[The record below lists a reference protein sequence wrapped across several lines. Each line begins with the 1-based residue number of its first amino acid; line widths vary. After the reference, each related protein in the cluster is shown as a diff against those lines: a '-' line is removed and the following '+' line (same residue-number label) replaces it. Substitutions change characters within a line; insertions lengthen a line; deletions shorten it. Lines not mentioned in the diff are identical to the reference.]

1 MLDAKLETL
10 LVVAE
15 EKSFTKAATI
25 LSLTQPAVSNHISML
40 EKETGVKIFFRN
52 KGEVRITPEGEIVVK
67 YAKRIKSLYK
77 KMFDK
82 ISELDR
88 QMVKIRVGIT
98 HTSESNEITEV
109 LAKYGVSHGN
119 INISIITDTIKN
131 LYDMLEN
138 YEIDFAII
146 EGGRQMADLNYLM
159 LDMDYLVCILSN
171 NNPLSKKSMV
181 SLDDLKKEHI
191 ILRLPESETRKLFE
205 ATLISVNDSIDN
217 FDVSIEVDNV
227 ATIKDLIRK
236 DLGVSVLPQ
245 SACMDELRKGKIT
258 ALPIENLSMARET
271 NIVYNKDFA
280 RLDLIRDFVDLYNR
294 NKMNGYSNPGPM

>member
-1 MLDAKLETL
+1 MLDAKVETL

-15 EKSFTKAATI
+15 EKSFTKAASL
-25 LSLTQPAVSNHISML
+25 LSLTQPAVSNHISLL
-40 EKETGVKIFFRN
+40 EKEVGVKIFFRN
-52 KGEVRITPEGEIVVK
+52 KGEVKITPEGEIVVK
-67 YAKRIKSLYK
+67 YAKRIKSLYTR
-77 KMFDK
+77 MFDK

-88 QMVKIRVGIT
+88 QITKLRVGIT
-98 HTSESNEITEV
+98 HTAESNEIAEI
-109 LAKYGVSHGN
+109 LAKFGVSQGN
-119 INISIITDTIKN
+119 INITIFTDSIKN

-146 EGGRQMADLNYLM
+146 EGSRQVGDLNYLM
-159 LDMDYLVCILSN
+159 LDTDYLVCILSN

-181 SLDDLKKEHI
+181 SLADLKKEHI

-205 ATLISVNDSIDN
+205 ATLTSVNDSINN
-217 FDVSIEVDNV
+217 FDVSIEVDNI

-236 DLGVSVLPQ
+236 DLGVSILPQ

-258 ALPIENLSMARET
+258 ALPIENLSMVRET

-280 RLDLIRDFVDLYNR
+280 RHDLIRDFVDLYNSSKTVSR
-294 NKMNGYSNPGPM
+294 

>member
-15 EKSFTKAATI
+15 EKSFTKAASL
-25 LSLTQPAVSNHISML
+25 LSLTQPAVSNHISLL
-40 EKETGVKIFFRN
+40 EKEVGVKIFFRN
-52 KGEVRITPEGEIVVK
+52 KGEVKITPEGEIVVK
-67 YAKRIKSLYK
+67 YAKRIKSLYTR
-77 KMFDK
+77 MFDK

-88 QMVKIRVGIT
+88 QITKLRVGIT
-98 HTSESNEITEV
+98 HTAESNEIAEI
-109 LAKYGVSHGN
+109 LAKFGVSQGN
-119 INISIITDTIKN
+119 INITIFTDSIKN

-146 EGGRQMADLNYLM
+146 EGSRQVGDLNYLM
-159 LDMDYLVCILSN
+159 LDTDYLVCILSN

-181 SLDDLKKEHI
+181 SLADLKKEHI

-205 ATLISVNDSIDN
+205 ATLTSVNDSINN
-217 FDVSIEVDNV
+217 FDVSIEVDNI

-236 DLGVSVLPQ
+236 DLGVSILPQ

-258 ALPIENLSMARET
+258 ALPIENLSMVRQT

-280 RLDLIRDFVDLYNR
+280 RHDLIRDFVDLYNSSKTVSR
-294 NKMNGYSNPGPM
+294 

>member
-15 EKSFTKAATI
+15 EKSFTKAASI
-25 LSLTQPAVSNHISML
+25 LSLTQPAVSNHISLL
-40 EKETGVKIFFRN
+40 EKEIGVKIFFRN
-52 KGEVRITPEGEIVVK
+52 KGEVKITPEGEIVVK

-77 KMFDK
+77 RMFDK

-88 QMVKIRVGIT
+88 QITKLRVGIT
-98 HTSESNEITEV
+98 HTAESNEIAEI
-109 LAKYGVSHGN
+109 LAKFGVSHGN
-119 INISIITDTIKN
+119 INITIITDSIKN
-131 LYDMLEN
+131 LYEMLEN
-138 YEIDFAII
+138 YEIDFAVI
-146 EGGRQMADLNYLM
+146 EGRRQVGELNYLM
-159 LDMDYLVCILSN
+159 LDTDYLVCILSN

-181 SLDDLKKEHI
+181 SLSDLKKEHI

-205 ATLISVNDSIDN
+205 ATLTSMNYSIDN
-217 FDVSIEVDNV
+217 FDVSIEVDNI

-271 NIVYNKDFA
+271 NIVYNRDFA
-280 RLDLIRDFVDLYNR
+280 RLDLIRDFVDLYNS
-294 NKMNGYSNPGPM
+294 NKLISK

>member
-15 EKSFTKAATI
+15 EKSFTKAASL
-25 LSLTQPAVSNHISML
+25 LSLTQPAVSNHISLL
-40 EKETGVKIFFRN
+40 EKEVGVKIFFRN
-52 KGEVRITPEGEIVVK
+52 KGEVKITPEGEIVVK
-67 YAKRIKSLYK
+67 YAKRIKSLYTR
-77 KMFDK
+77 MFDK

-88 QMVKIRVGIT
+88 QITKLRVGIT
-98 HTSESNEITEV
+98 HTAESNEIAEI
-109 LAKYGVSHGN
+109 LAKFGVSQGN
-119 INISIITDTIKN
+119 INITIFTDSIKN

-146 EGGRQMADLNYLM
+146 EGSRQVGDLNYLM
-159 LDMDYLVCILSN
+159 LDTDYLVCILSN

-181 SLDDLKKEHI
+181 SLADLKKEHI

-205 ATLISVNDSIDN
+205 ATLTSVNDSINN
-217 FDVSIEVDNV
+217 FDVSIEVDNI

-236 DLGVSVLPQ
+236 DLGVSILPQ

-258 ALPIENLSMARET
+258 ALPIENLSMVRET

-280 RLDLIRDFVDLYNR
+280 RHDLIRDFVDLYNSSKTVSR
-294 NKMNGYSNPGPM
+294 

>member
-10 LVVAE
+10 LIVAE
-15 EKSFTKAATI
+15 EKSFTKAAAI
-25 LSLTQPAVSNHISML
+25 LSLTQPAVSNHISLL
-40 EKETGVKIFFRN
+40 EKEIGIKIFLRT
-52 KGEVRITPEGEIVVK
+52 KGEVKITPEGEIVVK
-67 YAKRIKSLYK
+67 YAKRIKNLYK
-77 KMFDK
+77 RMFDK
-82 ISELDR
+82 ISEIDR
-88 QMVKIRVGIT
+88 QITKLRVGIT
-98 HTSESNEITEV
+98 HTAESNEITEV

-119 INISIITDTIKN
+119 VNITIITDTIKN

-146 EGGRQMADLNYLM
+146 EGRRQVSDMNYLM

-171 NNPLSKKSMV
+171 NNPLSKKSMI
-181 SLDDLKKEHI
+181 SLEDLKKEQL

-205 ATLISVNDSIDN
+205 ATLISMNDSIDN
-217 FDVSIEVDNV
+217 FDVSIEVDNI

-280 RLDLIRDFVDLYNR
+280 SLDLIRDFVNLYNQ
-294 NKMNGYSNPGPM
+294 NKISIR

>member
-25 LSLTQPAVSNHISML
+25 LSLTQPAVSNHISLL

-294 NKMNGYSNPGPM
+294 NKMNGYANPGPM

>member
-10 LVVAE
+10 LIVAE
-15 EKSFTKAATI
+15 ERSFTKAASV
-25 LSLTQPAVSNHISML
+25 LSLTQPAVSNHISNL
-40 EKETGVKIFFRN
+40 EKEIGVKIFLRT
-52 KGEVRITPEGEIVVK
+52 KGDVKITPEGEVVIK
-67 YAKRIKSLYK
+67 YAKRIKNLYQ

-82 ISELDR
+82 ISEIDR
-88 QMVKIRVGIT
+88 QITKLRVGIT
-98 HTSESNEITEV
+98 HTAESNEITEI
-109 LAKYGVSHGN
+109 LAKYGLSHGN
-119 INISIITDTIKN
+119 VNITIITDSIKN

-146 EGGRQMADLNYLM
+146 EGRRQVSDMNYLM

-171 NNPLSKKSMV
+171 NNPLSNKSMI
-181 SLDDLKKEHI
+181 SLDDLKKEQL

-205 ATLISVNDSIDN
+205 ATLISMNDSIDN
-217 FDVSIEVDNV
+217 FDVSIEVDNI

-280 RLDLIRDFVDLYNR
+280 RLDLIRDFVNLYNQ
-294 NKMNGYSNPGPM
+294 NKVSLRQDR